1 MYPQSHF
8 LFPLLVGFVLEKFGY
23 VGYDFIL
30 VAVLVGVLIDL
41 DHALH
46 HFFKTGHLSI
56 TATADD
62 AFKKHID
69 DRTFLHHKLGMLVT
83 TIFLIIAFAYFPY
96 WTLAVA
102 VGYYSHMLL
111 DHVTADGR
119 LLDNRTNKDYL
130 GKTEPILLNVCGYVV
145 QIAHFEIVFDVLCFF
160 GLLAAFFV

>member
-8 LFPLLVGFVLEKFGY
+8 LFPLLIGLVLEKLGY
-23 VGYDFIL
+23 VGYDFVL

-41 DHALH
+41 DHPLH
-46 HFFKTGHLSI
+46 HFFMTGRLSI

-69 DRTFLHHKLGMLVT
+69 DRTFLHHKQGMLII
-83 TIFLIIAFAYFPY
+83 TILLIILWKYFPY

-111 DHVTADGR
+111 DHYSITNGFE
-119 LLDNRTNKDYL
+119 DNFPIKDYF
-130 GKTEPILLNVCGYVV
+130 GPWKPVQMKICGYAIPV
-145 QIAHFEIVFDVLCFF
+145 ARHEIVFDVICVVWIAVVFLI
-160 GLLAAFFV
+160 

>member
-8 LFPLLVGFVLEKFGY
+8 LFPLLIGLILEKLGY
-23 VGYDFIL
+23 VGFDFVL
-30 VAVLVGVLIDL
+30 VAVLVGVLVDM
-41 DHALH
+41 DHPLH
-46 HFFKTGHLSI
+46 HFFTTGQLSI

-83 TIFLIIAFAYFPY
+83 TLFFIILWKYFPY
-96 WTLAVA
+96 WTAALT

-119 LLDNRTNKDYL
+119 LLDNRTDKDYL
-130 GKTEPILLNVCGYVV
+130 GKGRPVLVYFCGYTIK
-145 QIAHFEIVFDVLCFF
+145 IAKFEIAFDALCVVGLMVVFLV
-160 GLLAAFFV
+160 